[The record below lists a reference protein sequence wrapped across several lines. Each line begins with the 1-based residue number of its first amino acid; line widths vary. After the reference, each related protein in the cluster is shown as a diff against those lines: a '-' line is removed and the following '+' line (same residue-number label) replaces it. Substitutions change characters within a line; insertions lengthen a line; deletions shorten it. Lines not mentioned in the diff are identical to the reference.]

1 MRPPKKDKEFAER
14 VVKINRVTR
23 VVKGGRRM
31 RFRAT
36 VVVGDYKN
44 RIALGVAKAN
54 EVSDAVT
61 KAGTKAK
68 NSFITIP
75 IIDSTI
81 PHQIIGKFG
90 STTVILKPAPLGS
103 GVIAGGA
110 VRNIFE
116 ITGVKNIS
124 AKTIGSRNKINAS
137 KATLDAL
144 KKLQSKESIYQA
156 RGKKMPPA
164 KLSESTPVQA
174 PAVPKNNQTK
184 TQPAKKPVKPQN
196 RTK

>member
-164 KLSESTPVQA
+164 KLSESASIPTPS
-174 PAVPKNNQTK
+174 VPKSNQTK
-184 TQPAKKPVKPQN
+184 SQQAKKPVKPQN
-196 RTK
+196 HTK

>member
-1 MRPPKKDKEFAER
+1 MRPPKKEKEFAER
-14 VVKINRVTR
+14 VVKINRITR

-44 RIALGVAKAN
+44 RIALGDAKAN
-54 EVSDAVT
+54 EVSDAVA
-61 KAGTKAK
+61 KASTKAK
-68 NSFITIP
+68 NNFLNIP
-75 IIDSTI
+75 IVNSTI

-90 STTVILKPAPLGS
+90 STTIILKPAPLGS
-103 GVIAGGA
+103 GVLAGGA

-116 ITGVKNIS
+116 ITGIKNIS

-144 KKLQSKESIYQA
+144 KKLRSKETIFQS
-156 RGKKMPPA
+156 RGKKLPIAKTTETKSSPA
-164 KLSESTPVQA
+164 NDSQVKSATPA
-174 PAVPKNNQTK
+174 S
-184 TQPAKKPVKPQN
+184 KKPIKNPAN
-196 RTK
+196 K